1 MKTLLKILIIIICAV
16 SVQSC
21 DIQKKALKNK
31 TASKTNLDKTEKVNI
46 IKVDSAKSNRYD
58 FTKTNIDLEE
68 FEFKPTNPLFTMEIV
83 TQKGDTLKA
92 KNATISK
99 KKQNTQTFNNKR
111 EETFN
116 NKQEQTNTNFVD
128 NSVIDETSKFKD
140 TEKEE
145 NFDSSFILYIV
156 IGAVCLFGLLG
167 SVALFLMY
175 KTINKNSAA
184 LNELLKMINS

>member
-1 MKTLLKILIIIICAV
+1 MKSIYKIIVLIIWTI

-31 TASKTNLDKTEKVNI
+31 TASRTNLDKTEKINI

-116 NKQEQTNTNFVD
+116 NKQEQTNTNIKD
-128 NSVIDETSKFKD
+128 NSVIDESSKFKD
-140 TEKEE
+140 SEKQETF
-145 NFDSSFILYIV
+145 NPQYFIYALAFLV
-156 IGAVCLFGLLG
+156 LLVFVG
-167 SVALFLMY
+167 FAYLAN
-175 KTINKNSAA
+175 KINKIKT
-184 LNELLKMINS
+184 LTP